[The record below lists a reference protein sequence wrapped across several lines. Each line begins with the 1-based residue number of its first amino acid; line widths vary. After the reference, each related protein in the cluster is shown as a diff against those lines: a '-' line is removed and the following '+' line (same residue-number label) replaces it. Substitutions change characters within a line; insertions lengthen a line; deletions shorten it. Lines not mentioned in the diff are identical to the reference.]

1 MYISDVTWSVL
12 ARRRKP
18 ARSCSVARGQLVSS
32 SFRSAA
38 SCCHISR
45 FDRAGCS
52 FLLVRVRLALD
63 AAHECESRPGRW
75 SGLVSS
81 ASLSQFAC
89 CPRHQ
94 MLPVFYSLV
103 NTHIRTDGL
112 RRLYDLCHEI
122 QKRSALLSPSYTYL
136 FLYLLFYCLISLCLT
151 HT

>member
-12 ARRRKP
+12 GRRRKP

-38 SCCHISR
+38 SCWHISR

-63 AAHECESRPGRW
+63 AHECEPPGAMVW
-75 SGLVSS
+75 SSSS

-89 CPRHQ
+89 CPRLQ
-94 MLPVFYSLV
+94 RLPVFYSLV

-136 FLYLLFYCLISLCLT
+136 FLYLLFYCLIPLCLT